1 MKSMSRLGKNEQ
13 GMVSILVTMIM
24 IIVIS
29 LIVLGFAQITRNNQR
44 EAVDNQLST
53 QAYYAAESGVN
64 AAVNYLT
71 NPVHIGSGINTVGNC
86 SNFLSTLTA
95 SGISN
100 TLNSATNTKYACLMV
115 NTEPPDLEL
124 SPLTQVSSSIL
135 HLANSDGQ
143 PFTSLNFKW
152 QPQSS
157 PDFPMSTCNGSGP
170 TGGTLPSYDSWNCP
184 FGLLRLDL
192 VDTSGGHLDNG
203 DIQDGKYAASFY
215 LIPSYNS
222 GIPFSTTHSVQ
233 WPPASQPVDPTVP
246 ANPACNSAGDNCP
259 VQIVPVKCTSGVGAV
274 CSLELN
280 FAGGSTDYYARLS
293 MMYQNAGQLVITGGD
308 ATNPLNLAT
317 GQGVHFSTGQALIDS
332 TGQSEDEL
340 RRVQVRIPLAA
351 TSGTIPAYGL
361 QTTGSICKQLS
372 DGPGIA
378 TTDNCPGHP

>member
-1 MKSMSRLGKNEQ
+1 MSKTRENEQ

-44 EAVDNQLST
+44 EALDNQLST

-71 NPVHIGSGINTVGNC
+71 NPVNVGSGINTIGNC
-86 SNFLSTLTA
+86 TNFLNTLTS

-100 TLNSATNTKYACLMV
+100 TLDSTTKTKYTCLMV
-115 NTEPPDLEL
+115 NTEPPNLEL
-124 SPLTQVSSSIL
+124 SPLTQASSSIL

-143 PFTSLNFKW
+143 PFTALNFKW
-152 QPQSS
+152 QPQSGS
-157 PDFPMSTCNGSGP
+157 PAGACNSSGAA
-170 TGGTLPSYDSWNCP
+170 GGTLPSYDSWNCP
-184 FGLLRLDL
+184 LGLLRLDL
-192 VDTSGGHLDNG
+192 VDTSGSHLSNG
-203 DIQDGKYAASFY
+203 DIQDGKYTTSFY

-222 GIPFSTTHSVQ
+222 GIPFTKTQAVK
-233 WPPASQPVDPTVP
+233 WPPATQPVDPTVP
-246 ANPACNSAGDNCP
+246 ANAACSSAADNCP
-259 VQIVPVKCTSGVGAV
+259 VQIVPVSCTSGANTS

-280 FAGGSTDYYARLS
+280 LTGGSTDYYARLS
-293 MMYQNAGQLVITGGD
+293 MMYQDTSDLVITGGD
-308 ATNPLNLAT
+308 ATHPLNLVT

-378 TTDNCPGHP
+378 TTDNCPDHP